1 MPGRDRLIALILSKS
16 TSALRAQ
23 MEKSTSELKA
33 QILQLDSKVSAFNDS
48 YTSLKATSER
58 VIVDMDNLERRR

>member
-1 MPGRDRLIALILSKS
+1 
-16 TSALRAQ
+16 

-58 VIVDMDNLERRR
+58 VIVDVDNLERRR